1 MRNTFATE
9 IIMPNEH
16 ERLKALQRYRILGT
30 EAEKSFVGIAKLVA
44 KIFNFSMAMISLVDS
59 EEVYYASNVG
69 LKDTV
74 TPRGSSLCSLTVLT
88 SEVNVIENTLLDP
101 LVAES
106 ENVYGEFGLRFYAGA
121 PLITPDGF
129 RIGTV
134 CIADTV
140 PRQFSEHERAILK
153 DMAGL
158 VMEQIE
164 LRLQNMIDADH
175 QHDINQRLVESN
187 EKLKASEARFQS
199 ILDTMAEGVGII
211 DLKGNI
217 IYANN
222 MAQRI
227 LGLSH
232 SQITKRTYHDLSW
245 QNLRLD
251 GTPLPDEEHPMTIMM
266 QTGEPV
272 LDHEI
277 AVKPPDREVFYI
289 SINAAPLFDIQTGE
303 LSGGIGTFMDVTN
316 RRKILQQKDEFI
328 NVASHELRTPVTS
341 LKAAMQVLDR
351 IKENP
356 KPEVLYKMID
366 QSNRSLARL
375 TRLINDLLDSNRIS
389 QGKLH
394 LRKTRFNLS
403 KILGNCC
410 NHIPDSG
417 NHELVFDGPAN
428 VEVEADE
435 QQIEQVF
442 YSLINNAIKYGP
454 DSKKIYILTEN
465 LGSELKVSVKDNGP
479 GIPVDQL
486 SLLFERYYSVDYSG
500 IQLSGL
506 GLGLYISSEI
516 IKKHGGRVGVESILG
531 EGSTF
536 WFTLPLSV

>member
-9 IIMPNEH
+9 IILPNEH
-16 ERLKALQRYRILGT
+16 ERLKALHRYRILGT

-44 KIFNFSMAMISLVDS
+44 EIFNFSIAMISLVDS

-69 LKDTV
+69 LNETAS
-74 TPRGSSLCSLTVLT
+74 PRGSSLCSLTVLA

-106 ENVYGEFGLRFYAGA
+106 ENVCGEFGLRFYAGA

-140 PRQFSEHERAILK
+140 PRQFSSHERSILK

-164 LRLQNMIDADH
+164 LRLQNMINADH

-187 EKLKASEARFQS
+187 HRLKTSEARFQS

-211 DLKGNI
+211 DLNGNI

-227 LGLSH
+227 LRLSH
-232 SQITKRTYHDLSW
+232 NQINKRKYNDPSW

-251 GTPLPDEEHPMTIMM
+251 GTPLPDEEHPMAIMM
-266 QTGEPV
+266 QTSEPV

-277 AVKPPDREVFYI
+277 GLKLPDGEVLYV
-289 SINAAPLFDIQTGE
+289 SINAAPLFDTETGE

-316 RRKILQQKDEFI
+316 RRRILQQKDEFI

-366 QSNRSLARL
+366 QSNRSLDRL

-403 KILGNCC
+403 KILGNCY

-417 NHELVFDGPAN
+417 RHELVFSGLTNA
-428 VEVEADE
+428 EIEADE

-442 YSLINNAIKYGP
+442 YSLINNAVKYGP
-454 DSKKIYILTEN
+454 ESKKISILTEN
-465 LGSELKVSVKDNGP
+465 LGSEIKVSIRDNGP

-486 SLLFERYYSVDYSG
+486 SLLFERYYRVDYSG

-516 IKKHGGRVGVESILG
+516 IKKHGGRVGVESVFG
-531 EGSTF
+531 EGATF
-536 WFTLPLSV
+536 WFTLPTL